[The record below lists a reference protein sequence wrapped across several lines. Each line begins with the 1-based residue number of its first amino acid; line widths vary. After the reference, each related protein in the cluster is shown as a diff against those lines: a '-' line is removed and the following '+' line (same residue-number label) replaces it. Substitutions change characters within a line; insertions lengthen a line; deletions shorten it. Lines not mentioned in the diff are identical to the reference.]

1 MKTTTIQSGS
11 VAIDPRKIDT
21 RDLVEAYYML
31 IACATL
37 LRQSFGIVGL
47 TNTLLESPLTESEL
61 ESFANQFNLVHKTV
75 NTVAHG
81 LKVYIDGREEK
92 AN

>member
-1 MKTTTIQSGS
+1 MKSTTKQSGIVS
-11 VAIDPRKIDT
+11 VDPRKMDT

-31 IACATL
+31 VACATL

-61 ESFANQFNLVHKTV
+61 KSFANQFDLVHKSV
-75 NTVAHG
+75 NTVAQG
-81 LKVYIDGREEK
+81 LKAYIDGRK
-92 AN
+92 